1 MKFINTE
8 PRKTRHIPE
17 WSKNLEHEES
27 RLWLMNN
34 HEMAHVRELIEAC
47 EYQRLQWIEK
57 SLRSPE
63 SELPTEDFNEV
74 LNMIEKQYEDLHK
87 HLHSIEEKNQ
97 QIQDKLGDD
106 WLKEK
111 EQ

>member
-34 HEMAHVRELIEAC
+34 HEMAHVRELIE
-47 EYQRLQWIEK
+47 EFL
-57 SLRSPE
+57 
-63 SELPTEDFNEV
+63 
-74 LNMIEKQYEDLHK
+74 DLK
-87 HLHSIEEKNQ
+87 K
-97 QIQDKLGDD
+97 KGRVRG
-106 WLKEK
+106 
-111 EQ
+111 